1 LIEILFKY
9 QDAGIFFVSITIR
22 KESYMSIVK
31 SPSMLIN
38 GRLVRRESMMDVINP
53 ANERVICQVPFAT
66 SSDAIQ
72 AIAAARAAYPQWRDT
87 SLDARKSVL
96 LSIADVIEQNSQ
108 ELRQLITLEQGKPL
122 AGSDMELM
130 MSAVVLRYYAS
141 LKLEPEII
149 RNDDTQRVEL
159 HRRPLGV
166 VAAIIPWNFP
176 MLMAVYKLAPALL
189 AGNTLVI
196 KPSPTTPLATL
207 RLGELLQSIVPVGVI
222 NVLADRGDIGPLL
235 SQSTDVAKI
244 SFTGSTRTGRQV
256 MVSSAHNLKRLT
268 LELGGNDAA
277 IVLDDVN
284 VEQVAAQIFAM
295 AFVNSGQVCMS
306 IKRIY
311 IQEGIYDAMCEALAK
326 QVASS
331 VTGDGME
338 PATQFGPVQ
347 NRKQFDDIRNIL
359 SLVPQYGRILAGGQ
373 VRSPGFFIEPT
384 LICDADETSPIAN
397 EEIFGPVR
405 SIIKFRTIDEAVS
418 RANNSQYGLGG
429 SVWSSDFEKAAAIAS
444 RLECGISWVN
454 QHFAMA
460 PDVPFGGVKQS
471 GMGVEFSEHGLNEYT
486 SIQSLVIAK

>member
-1 LIEILFKY
+1 
-9 QDAGIFFVSITIR
+9 
-22 KESYMSIVK
+22 MSMLN

-38 GRLVRRESMMDVINP
+38 GRLVRHEQMMDVINP

-66 SSDAIQ
+66 STDAIQ
-72 AIAAARAAYPQWRDT
+72 AIAAAKAAYPQWRNV
-87 SLDARKSVL
+87 SLEVRKNVL
-96 LSIADVIEQNSQ
+96 LNIADIIEQNSQ

-130 MSAVVLRYYAS
+130 MSATVLRYFAS
-141 LKLEPEII
+141 LKLAPEVI
-149 RNDDTQRVEL
+149 RNDDSQRVEL
-159 HRRPLGV
+159 HRRPLGI

-176 MLMAVYKLAPALL
+176 VLMAVYKLAPALL

-207 RLGELLQSIVPVGVI
+207 RLGELLQSVVPAGVI

-244 SFTGSTRTGRQV
+244 SFTGSTQTGRQV
-256 MVSSAHNLKRLT
+256 MASSAHNLKRLT

-284 VEQVAAQIFAM
+284 VEQVAEQIFDM
-295 AFVNSGQVCMS
+295 AFINSGQVCMS

-311 IQEGIYDAMCEALAK
+311 VQEGVYDAMCAALAK
-326 QVASS
+326 RVADS
-331 VTGDGME
+331 VTGDGMD

-347 NRKQFDDIRNIL
+347 NRKQFDDIRNVL
-359 SLVPQYGRILAGGQ
+359 SLVPQYGRILAGGKI
-373 VRSPGFFIEPT
+373 RTPGFFIEPT
-384 LICDADETSPIAN
+384 LVCDTDETSPIAN

-405 SIIKFRTIDEAVS
+405 SIMKFNTIDEAVS

-429 SVWSSDFEKAAAIAS
+429 SVWSSDVEKAAAIAG

-471 GMGVEFSEHGLNEYT
+471 GMGVEFSEHGLDEYT
-486 SIQSLVIAK
+486 SIQSLVVAK

>member
-1 LIEILFKY
+1 
-9 QDAGIFFVSITIR
+9 
-22 KESYMSIVK
+22 MSMLN

-38 GRLVRRESMMDVINP
+38 GRLVRHEQMMDVINP

-66 SSDAIQ
+66 STDAIQ
-72 AIAAARAAYPQWRDT
+72 AIAAAKAAYPQWRNV
-87 SLDARKSVL
+87 SLEVRKNVL
-96 LSIADVIEQNSQ
+96 LNIADIIEQNSQ

-130 MSAVVLRYYAS
+130 MSATVLRYFAS
-141 LKLEPEII
+141 LKLAPEVI
-149 RNDDTQRVEL
+149 RNDDSQRVEL
-159 HRRPLGV
+159 HRRPLGI

-176 MLMAVYKLAPALL
+176 VLMAVYKLAPALL

-207 RLGELLQSIVPVGVI
+207 RLGELLQSVVPAGVI

-244 SFTGSTRTGRQV
+244 SFTGSTQTGRQV
-256 MVSSAHNLKRLT
+256 MASSAHNLKRLT

-284 VEQVAAQIFAM
+284 VEQVAEQIFDM
-295 AFVNSGQVCMS
+295 AFINSGQVCMS

-311 IQEGIYDAMCEALAK
+311 VQEGVYDAMCAALAK
-326 QVASS
+326 RVADS
-331 VTGDGME
+331 VTGDGMD

-347 NRKQFDDIRNIL
+347 NRKQFDDIRNVL
-359 SLVPQYGRILAGGQ
+359 SLVPQYGRILAGGKI
-373 VRSPGFFIEPT
+373 RTPGFFIEPT
-384 LICDADETSPIAN
+384 LVCDTDETSPIAN

-405 SIIKFRTIDEAVS
+405 SIMKFNTIDEAVS

-429 SVWSSDFEKAAAIAS
+429 SVWSSDVEKAAAIAG

-486 SIQSLVIAK
+486 SIQSLVVAK

>member
-1 LIEILFKY
+1 
-9 QDAGIFFVSITIR
+9 
-22 KESYMSIVK
+22 MSMLN

-38 GRLVRRESMMDVINP
+38 GRLVRHEQMMDVINP

-66 SSDAIQ
+66 STDAIQ
-72 AIAAARAAYPQWRDT
+72 AIAAAKAAYPQWRNV
-87 SLDARKSVL
+87 SLKVRKNVL
-96 LSIADVIEQNSQ
+96 LNIADIIEQNSQ

-130 MSAVVLRYYAS
+130 MSATVLRYFAS
-141 LKLEPEII
+141 LKLAPEVI
-149 RNDDTQRVEL
+149 RNDDSQRVEL
-159 HRRPLGV
+159 HRRPLGI

-176 MLMAVYKLAPALL
+176 VLMAVYKLAPALL

-207 RLGELLQSIVPVGVI
+207 RLGELLQSVVPAGVI

-244 SFTGSTRTGRQV
+244 SFTGSTQTGRQV
-256 MVSSAHNLKRLT
+256 MASSAHNLKRLT

-284 VEQVAAQIFAM
+284 VEQVAEQIFDM
-295 AFVNSGQVCMS
+295 AFINSGQVCMS

-311 IQEGIYDAMCEALAK
+311 VQEGVYDAMCAALAK
-326 QVASS
+326 RVADS
-331 VTGDGME
+331 VTGYGMD

-347 NRKQFDDIRNIL
+347 NRKQFDDIRNVL
-359 SLVPQYGRILAGGQ
+359 SLVPQYGRILAGGKI
-373 VRSPGFFIEPT
+373 RTPGFFIEPT
-384 LICDADETSPIAN
+384 LVCDTDETSPIAN

-405 SIIKFRTIDEAVS
+405 SIMKFNTIDEAVS

-429 SVWSSDFEKAAAIAS
+429 SVWSSDVEKAAAIAG

-471 GMGVEFSEHGLNEYT
+471 GMGVEFSEHGLDEYT
-486 SIQSLVIAK
+486 SIQSLVVAK

>member
-1 LIEILFKY
+1 
-9 QDAGIFFVSITIR
+9 
-22 KESYMSIVK
+22 MSMLN

-38 GRLVRRESMMDVINP
+38 GRLVRHEQMMDVINP

-66 SSDAIQ
+66 STDAIQ
-72 AIAAARAAYPQWRDT
+72 AIAAAKAAYPQWRNV
-87 SLDARKSVL
+87 SLEVRKNVL
-96 LSIADVIEQNSQ
+96 LNIADIIEQNSQ

-130 MSAVVLRYYAS
+130 MSATVLRYFAS
-141 LKLEPEII
+141 LKLAPEVI
-149 RNDDTQRVEL
+149 RNDDSQRVEL
-159 HRRPLGV
+159 HRRPLGI

-176 MLMAVYKLAPALL
+176 VLMAVYKLAPALL

-207 RLGELLQSIVPVGVI
+207 RLGELLQSVVPAGVI

-244 SFTGSTRTGRQV
+244 SFTGSTQTGRQV
-256 MVSSAHNLKRLT
+256 MASSAHNLKRLT

-284 VEQVAAQIFAM
+284 VEQVAEQIFDM
-295 AFVNSGQVCMS
+295 AFINSGQVCMS

-311 IQEGIYDAMCEALAK
+311 VQEGVYDAMCAALAK
-326 QVASS
+326 RVANS
-331 VTGDGME
+331 VTGDGMD

-347 NRKQFDDIRNIL
+347 NRKQFDDIRNVL
-359 SLVPQYGRILAGGQ
+359 SLVPQYGRILAGGKI
-373 VRSPGFFIEPT
+373 RTPGFFIEPT
-384 LICDADETSPIAN
+384 LVCDTDETSPIAN

-405 SIIKFRTIDEAVS
+405 SIMKFNTIDEAVS

-429 SVWSSDFEKAAAIAS
+429 SVWSSDVEKAAAIAG

-471 GMGVEFSEHGLNEYT
+471 GMGVEFSEHGLDEYT
-486 SIQSLVIAK
+486 SIQSLVVAK

>member
-1 LIEILFKY
+1 
-9 QDAGIFFVSITIR
+9 
-22 KESYMSIVK
+22 MSMLN

-38 GRLVRRESMMDVINP
+38 GRLVRHEQMMDVINP

-66 SSDAIQ
+66 STDAIQ
-72 AIAAARAAYPQWRDT
+72 AIAAAKAAYPQWRNV
-87 SLDARKSVL
+87 SLKVRKNVL
-96 LSIADVIEQNSQ
+96 LNIADIIEQNSQ

-130 MSAVVLRYYAS
+130 MSATVLRYFAS
-141 LKLEPEII
+141 LKLAPEVI
-149 RNDDTQRVEL
+149 RNDDSQRVEL
-159 HRRPLGV
+159 HRRPLGI

-176 MLMAVYKLAPALL
+176 VLMAVYKLAPALL

-207 RLGELLQSIVPVGVI
+207 RLGELLQSVVPAGVI

-244 SFTGSTRTGRQV
+244 SFTGSTQTGRQV
-256 MVSSAHNLKRLT
+256 MASSAHNLKRLT

-284 VEQVAAQIFAM
+284 VEQVAEQIFDM
-295 AFVNSGQVCMS
+295 AFINSGQVCMS

-311 IQEGIYDAMCEALAK
+311 VQEGVYDAMCAALAK
-326 QVASS
+326 RVADS
-331 VTGDGME
+331 VTGDGMD

-347 NRKQFDDIRNIL
+347 NRKQFDDIRNVL
-359 SLVPQYGRILAGGQ
+359 SLVPQYGRILAGGKI
-373 VRSPGFFIEPT
+373 RTPGFFIEPT
-384 LICDADETSPIAN
+384 LVCDTDETSPIAN

-405 SIIKFRTIDEAVS
+405 SIMKFNTIDEAVS

-429 SVWSSDFEKAAAIAS
+429 SVWSSDVEKAAAIAG

-471 GMGVEFSEHGLNEYT
+471 GMGVEFSEHGLDEYT
-486 SIQSLVIAK
+486 SIQSLVVAK

>member
-1 LIEILFKY
+1 
-9 QDAGIFFVSITIR
+9 
-22 KESYMSIVK
+22 
-31 SPSMLIN
+31 MLIN
-38 GRLVRRESMMDVINP
+38 GRLVRHEQMMDVINP

-66 SSDAIQ
+66 STDAIQ
-72 AIAAARAAYPQWRDT
+72 AIAAAKAAYPQWRNV
-87 SLDARKSVL
+87 SLKVRKNVL
-96 LSIADVIEQNSQ
+96 LNIADIIEQNSQ

-130 MSAVVLRYYAS
+130 MSATVLRYFAS
-141 LKLEPEII
+141 LKLAPEVI
-149 RNDDTQRVEL
+149 RNDDSQRVEL
-159 HRRPLGV
+159 HRRPLGI

-176 MLMAVYKLAPALL
+176 VLMAVYKLAPALL

-207 RLGELLQSIVPVGVI
+207 RLGELLQSVVPAGVI

-244 SFTGSTRTGRQV
+244 SFTGSTQTGRQV
-256 MVSSAHNLKRLT
+256 MASSAHNLKRLT

-284 VEQVAAQIFAM
+284 VEQVAEQIFDM
-295 AFVNSGQVCMS
+295 AFINSGQVCMS

-311 IQEGIYDAMCEALAK
+311 VQEGVYDAMCAALAK
-326 QVASS
+326 RVADS
-331 VTGDGME
+331 VTGDGMD

-347 NRKQFDDIRNIL
+347 NRKQFDDIRNVL
-359 SLVPQYGRILAGGQ
+359 SLVPQYGRILAGGKI
-373 VRSPGFFIEPT
+373 RTPGFFIEPT
-384 LICDADETSPIAN
+384 LVCDTDETSPIAN

-405 SIIKFRTIDEAVS
+405 SIMKFNTIDEAVS

-429 SVWSSDFEKAAAIAS
+429 SVWSSDVEKAAAIAG

-471 GMGVEFSEHGLNEYT
+471 GMGVEFSEHGLDEYT
-486 SIQSLVIAK
+486 SIQSLVVAK

>member
-1 LIEILFKY
+1 
-9 QDAGIFFVSITIR
+9 
-22 KESYMSIVK
+22 
-31 SPSMLIN
+31 MLIN
-38 GRLVRRESMMDVINP
+38 GRLVRHEQMMDVINP

-66 SSDAIQ
+66 STDAIQ
-72 AIAAARAAYPQWRDT
+72 AIAAAKAAYPQWRNV
-87 SLDARKSVL
+87 SLEVRKNVL
-96 LSIADVIEQNSQ
+96 LNIADIIEQNSQ

-130 MSAVVLRYYAS
+130 MSATVLRYFAS
-141 LKLEPEII
+141 LKLAPEVI
-149 RNDDTQRVEL
+149 RNDDSQRVEL
-159 HRRPLGV
+159 HRRPLGI

-176 MLMAVYKLAPALL
+176 VLMAVYKLAPALL

-207 RLGELLQSIVPVGVI
+207 RLGELLQSVVPAGVI

-244 SFTGSTRTGRQV
+244 SFTGSTQTGRQV
-256 MVSSAHNLKRLT
+256 MASSAHNLKRLT

-284 VEQVAAQIFAM
+284 VEQVAEQIFDM
-295 AFVNSGQVCMS
+295 AFINSGQVCMS

-311 IQEGIYDAMCEALAK
+311 VQEGVYDAMCAALAK
-326 QVASS
+326 RVADS
-331 VTGDGME
+331 VTGDGMD

-347 NRKQFDDIRNIL
+347 NRKQFDDIRNVL
-359 SLVPQYGRILAGGQ
+359 SLVPQYGRILAGGKI
-373 VRSPGFFIEPT
+373 RTPGFFIEPT
-384 LICDADETSPIAN
+384 LVCDTDETSPIAN

-405 SIIKFRTIDEAVS
+405 SIMKFNTIDEAVS

-429 SVWSSDFEKAAAIAS
+429 SVWSSDVEKAAAIAG

-486 SIQSLVIAK
+486 SIQSLVVAK

>member
-1 LIEILFKY
+1 
-9 QDAGIFFVSITIR
+9 
-22 KESYMSIVK
+22 
-31 SPSMLIN
+31 MLIN
-38 GRLVRRESMMDVINP
+38 GRLVRHEQMMDVINP

-66 SSDAIQ
+66 STDAIQ
-72 AIAAARAAYPQWRDT
+72 AIAAAKAAYPQWSNV
-87 SLDARKSVL
+87 SLEVRKNVL
-96 LSIADVIEQNSQ
+96 LNIADIIEQNSQ

-130 MSAVVLRYYAS
+130 MSATVLRYFAS
-141 LKLEPEII
+141 LKLAPEVI
-149 RNDDTQRVEL
+149 RNDDSQRVEL
-159 HRRPLGV
+159 HRRPLGI

-176 MLMAVYKLAPALL
+176 VLMAVYKLAPALL

-207 RLGELLQSIVPVGVI
+207 RLGELLQSVVPAGVI

-244 SFTGSTRTGRQV
+244 SFTGSTQTGRQV
-256 MVSSAHNLKRLT
+256 MASSAHNLKRLT

-284 VEQVAAQIFAM
+284 VEQVAEQIFDM
-295 AFVNSGQVCMS
+295 AFINSGQVCMS

-311 IQEGIYDAMCEALAK
+311 VQEGVYDAMCAALAK
-326 QVASS
+326 RVADS
-331 VTGDGME
+331 VTGDGMD

-347 NRKQFDDIRNIL
+347 NRKQFDDIRNVL
-359 SLVPQYGRILAGGQ
+359 SLVPQYGRILAGGKI
-373 VRSPGFFIEPT
+373 RTPGFFIEPT
-384 LICDADETSPIAN
+384 LVCDTDETSPIAN

-405 SIIKFRTIDEAVS
+405 SIMKFNTIDEAVS

-429 SVWSSDFEKAAAIAS
+429 SVWSSDVEKAAAIAG

-471 GMGVEFSEHGLNEYT
+471 GMGVEFSEHGLDEYT
-486 SIQSLVIAK
+486 SIQSLVVAK

>member
-1 LIEILFKY
+1 
-9 QDAGIFFVSITIR
+9 
-22 KESYMSIVK
+22 MSMLN

-38 GRLVRRESMMDVINP
+38 GRLVRHEQMMDVINP

-66 SSDAIQ
+66 STDAIQ
-72 AIAAARAAYPQWRDT
+72 AIAAAKAAYPQWSNV
-87 SLDARKSVL
+87 SLEVRKNVL
-96 LSIADVIEQNSQ
+96 LNIADIIEQNSQ

-130 MSAVVLRYYAS
+130 MSATVLRYFAS
-141 LKLEPEII
+141 LKLAPEVI
-149 RNDDTQRVEL
+149 RNDDSQRVEL
-159 HRRPLGV
+159 HRRPLGI

-176 MLMAVYKLAPALL
+176 VLMAVYKLAPALL

-207 RLGELLQSIVPVGVI
+207 RLGELLQSVVPAGVI

-244 SFTGSTRTGRQV
+244 SFTGSTQTGRQV
-256 MVSSAHNLKRLT
+256 MASSAHNLKRLT

-284 VEQVAAQIFAM
+284 VEQVAEQIFDM
-295 AFVNSGQVCMS
+295 AFINSGQVCMS

-311 IQEGIYDAMCEALAK
+311 VQEGVYDAMCAALAK
-326 QVASS
+326 RVADS
-331 VTGDGME
+331 VTGDGMD

-347 NRKQFDDIRNIL
+347 NRKQFDDIRNVL
-359 SLVPQYGRILAGGQ
+359 SLVPQYGRILAGGKI
-373 VRSPGFFIEPT
+373 RTPGFFIEPT
-384 LICDADETSPIAN
+384 LVCDTDETSPIAN

-405 SIIKFRTIDEAVS
+405 SIMKFNTIDEAVS

-429 SVWSSDFEKAAAIAS
+429 SVWSSDVEKAAAIAG

-471 GMGVEFSEHGLNEYT
+471 GMGVEFSEHGLDEYT
-486 SIQSLVIAK
+486 SIQSLVVAK